1 MGFNFSKQSLPNVN
15 KMNSNNFIGNKIWSQ
30 PAFDSRPEPC
40 RPRVDPGPPLSLF
53 ALLSKDGKLMANP
66 RFKTEICRNFKE
78 RAKCIYGD
86 KCQFAHGRRELRD
99 VVRNSKYKTKP
110 CQKYWLIGYC
120 AYGPRCNFLH
130 DEASEQELM
139 DWNSI
144 HNDQSVGSTSRPT
157 TPTTLFEVNHDMVED
172 TMLSKGSL
180 LSMNYQIH
188 PTPIPSKEINDQV
201 IGVWTAP

>member
-1 MGFNFSKQSLPNVN
+1 MGMSSTASELSASKVWVKDALQSFLPLSSSSILQSKQPSHHQSP
-15 KMNSNNFIGNKIWSQ
+15 SPS
-30 PAFDSRPEPC
+30 
-40 RPRVDPGPPLSLF
+40 
-53 ALLSKDGKLMANP
+53 ALVGLLENEKFLNP
-66 RFKTEICRNFKE
+66 RYKTEICRNFKE

-99 VVRNSKYKTKP
+99 VVRYSKYKTKP

-172 TMLSKGSL
+172 TMMSKGSL

-188 PTPIPSKEINDQV
+188 PTPIPSKEINDQG